1 MGIVTILMKDLRLEL
16 RNKDALATMIVFAI
30 AVILLFAFAFD
41 VSPAQLNSFAPG
53 LLWLTYFFTA
63 VLGLLRSFG
72 RESDMEAFD
81 LLLASPIDRASIYL
95 GKMLAFFLFL
105 VIAQIFSLPIF
116 ALFLDIPLLSVP
128 LYLTII
134 ILVTDLAIAS
144 VGILVAGMS
153 LRSPTGATM
162 LPILL
167 FPLLTPVLI
176 AATKSTGAALAGLGL
191 AAWAT
196 WLMLEITYVVIFV
209 LTGTFLFDYISE
221 Q

>member
-1 MGIVTILMKDLRLEL
+1 MGIGTILMKDLRLEL
-16 RNKDALATMIVFAI
+16 RNKDALATMIIFAL

-41 VSPAQLNSFAPG
+41 VAPAKLNTFAPG

-72 RESDMEAFD
+72 RELELDAYD
-81 LLLASPIDRASIYL
+81 LLLASPIDRAAIYL

-105 VIAQIFSLPIF
+105 IIAQLFSLPIF
-116 ALFLDIPLLSVP
+116 ALFLDIPIFSAP
-128 LYLTII
+128 LYLALI
-134 ILVTDLAIAS
+134 ILVTDLAIAA
-144 VGILVAGMS
+144 VGLLIAGMS
-153 LRSPTGATM
+153 LRSPAGATM

-176 AATKSTGAALAGLGL
+176 AATKATGAALAGQGL
-191 AAWAT
+191 ADWAAWI
-196 WLMLEITYVVIFV
+196 MLEITFVVIFV
-209 LTGTFLFDYISE
+209 FTGTFVFDYISE